1 MGLRRWTF
9 RTIDLLAVLVAVTPA
24 YPATI
29 TVPANGGLSG
39 FGAFDRTRGMTFTL
53 PTPGIGNELTVYF
66 FPTPDMGLSLEL
78 EIAKVDPT
86 KPPFGIGQVLFQ
98 SDTFT
103 VPFGVSRDLIPFSAA
118 LGGLPLDKG
127 IPYAW
132 VTQYVGSSG
141 FASTDSGV
149 DLHSTYTGGVP
160 VGFPLP
166 PALAYAF
173 TLDYTPALVPEPPA
187 CVLLLLGILIAR
199 LLLSGW
205 NLPEVA
211 EGVVYVDGVREK
223 RGNEKAA
230 A

>member
-1 MGLRRWTF
+1 MGLRRWTL
-9 RTIDLLAVLVAVTPA
+9 RTIELLAVLVAVTPA
-24 YPATI
+24 YAATI

-39 FGAFDRTRGMTFTL
+39 FGTPDPTRGMTFTL

-66 FPTPDMGLSLEL
+66 FPTPDMVSFEL

-132 VTQYVGSSG
+132 VTQYSGAQGSQ
-141 FASTDSGV
+141 AQIV
-149 DLHSTYTGGVP
+149 ASTYT
-160 VGFPLP
+160 P
-166 PALAYAF
+166 PTRGAL
-173 TLDYTPALVPEPPA
+173 
-187 CVLLLLGILIAR
+187 
-199 LLLSGW
+199 
-205 NLPEVA
+205 
-211 EGVVYVDGVREK
+211 
-223 RGNEKAA
+223 
-230 A
+230 

>member
-1 MGLRRWTF
+1 MVSF
-9 RTIDLLAVLVAVTPA
+9 
-24 YPATI
+24 
-29 TVPANGGLSG
+29 
-39 FGAFDRTRGMTFTL
+39 
-53 PTPGIGNELTVYF
+53 
-66 FPTPDMGLSLEL
+66 EL

-141 FASTDSGV
+141 ASTSSGV
-149 DLHSTYTGGVP
+149 EQPSTYTGGVG

-166 PALAYAF
+166 PGTAYAF
-173 TLDYTPALVPEPPA
+173 TLDYTPALVPEPTT
-187 CVLLLLGILIAR
+187 LLMVGTTLVAGLGASWR
-199 LLLSGW
+199 RRH
-205 NLPEVA
+205 PE
-211 EGVVYVDGVREK
+211 R
-223 RGNEKAA
+223 RG
-230 A
+230 

>member
-1 MGLRRWTF
+1 MGLRRWTL
-9 RTIDLLAVLVAVTPA
+9 RTIELLAVLVAVTPA
-24 YPATI
+24 YAATI

-39 FGAFDRTRGMTFTL
+39 FGTPDPTRGMTFTL
-53 PTPGIGNELTVYF
+53 PTPGFGNELTVYF
-66 FPTPDMGLSLEL
+66 FPTPDMVSFEL

-98 SDTFT
+98 SDPFT

-149 DLHSTYTGGVP
+149 DLHSTYTGGVV

-166 PALAYAF
+166 PGLAYAF
-173 TLDYTPALVPEPPA
+173 TLDYTPALVPEPTT
-187 CVLLLLGILIAR
+187 LLMVGTTL
-199 LLLSGW
+199 
-205 NLPEVA
+205 VA
-211 EGVVYVDGVREK
+211 GL
-223 RGNEKAA
+223 
-230 A
+230 